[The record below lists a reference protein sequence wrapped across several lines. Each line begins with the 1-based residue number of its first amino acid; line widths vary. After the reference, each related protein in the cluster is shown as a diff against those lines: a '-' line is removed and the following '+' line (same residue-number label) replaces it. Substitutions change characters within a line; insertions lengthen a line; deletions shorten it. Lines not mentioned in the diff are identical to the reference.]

1 MPSLVVIFHFLSR
14 VVKEKVG
21 FKSLRTHFSLNFL
34 PSFTKQVEGVFAF
47 LDMTSWR
54 ASQLLRWVGGSP

>member
-14 VVKEKVG
+14 EVKEKVG
-21 FKSLRTHFSLNFL
+21 FKSLRTHFL
-34 PSFTKQVEGVFAF
+34 PSFTKQVKGVFAF